1 MHIDSVTIVTPRWG
15 SLRLAPIKILQ
26 TLPSLQYGDE
36 KEKILFEFSSVQ
48 YFQQL
53 FIGFWESNMS
63 HIRKGIL

>member
-1 MHIDSVTIVTPRWG
+1 MHIDSVTIVTTRWG

-36 KEKILFEFSSVQ
+36 KEKILLEFSSVQ

-53 FIGFWESNMS
+53 FIGFLESNLS